1 MRKVIITDTTLRD
14 GSHSVFHQHT
24 LDEMKSIAKALEDA
38 GVDIIELGHG
48 DGLTGSSINYGFGL
62 HNDFEYIEAVASVL
76 TKAKLAVLLIPGI
89 GTIEHLEKA
98 KELGAEVIRVATH
111 VTEADVSEQHIKA
124 AKEMGLFTVGF
135 LMMAHMA
142 DKETI
147 LQEAKKMESYGADV
161 VYMTDSSGAMLPDE
175 VYENIKYLKE
185 NLNVPIGHHSHNN
198 LGMAVANSLSAY
210 KAGADYI
217 DGSLIGL
224 GAGAG
229 NCPTEMLVAVLDK
242 QGIENNVDLYKII
255 DAGDDVLKPIIVNK
269 GRELPRFNSDSLM
282 VGYAG
287 VYSSFMLH
295 AKNASERFKVDTR
308 DILVELGRK
317 KAVGGQEDWIIE
329 VAHNLAN
336 KDKIMQPTK

>member
-1 MRKVIITDTTLRD
+1 MRKAIITDTTLRD
-14 GSHSVFHQHT
+14 GSHSVSHQFT
-24 LDEMKSIAKALEDA
+24 LEEMKAVAIALENA

-48 DGLTGSSINYGFGL
+48 DGLTGSSINYGFAL
-62 HNDFEYIEAVASVL
+62 HDDFEYIEAVASVL
-76 TKAKLAVLLIPGI
+76 TKSKLAVLLIPGI

-98 KELGAEVIRVATH
+98 KALGAQVVRVCTH

-124 AKEMGLFTVGF
+124 AKKMGMFTVGF

-142 DKETI
+142 SKEII

-161 VYMTDSSGAMLPDE
+161 VYMTDSSGAMLPDD
-175 VYENIKYLKE
+175 VYDNIKYLKE
-185 NLNVPIGHHSHNN
+185 HIHVPIGHHSHNN

-210 KAGADYI
+210 KAGADYL
-217 DGSLIGL
+217 DGSLIGF

-229 NCPTEMLVAVLDK
+229 NCPTEILIGVLEK
-242 QGIENNVDLYKII
+242 SGIDNNVDLYKII
-255 DAGDDVLKPIIVNK
+255 DAGDKVLEPIILKK
-269 GRELPRFNSDSLM
+269 GKNLPRFNSDSLM
-282 VGYAG
+282 IGYAG

-295 AKNASERFKVDTR
+295 AKNASERFGVDTR

-329 VAHNLAN
+329 VAHNLSLKN
-336 KDKIMQPTK
+336 K

>member
-14 GSHSVFHQHT
+14 GSHSVSHQFT
-24 LDEMKSIAKALEDA
+24 LEEMKKIAKSLEDA
-38 GVDIIELGHG
+38 GVDMIELGHG

-62 HNDFEYIEAVASVL
+62 HSDFEYIEAVASVL
-76 TKAKLAVLLIPGI
+76 TKAKLTVLLIPGI
-89 GTIEHLEKA
+89 GTIEDLEKA
-98 KELGAEVIRVATH
+98 KNLGATAVRVATH

-124 AKEMGLFTVGF
+124 AKKMGLFTVGF
-135 LMMAHMA
+135 LMMSHMA
-142 DKETI
+142 TKEII
-147 LQEAKKMESYGADV
+147 LQEAKKMESYGADI

-229 NCPTEMLVAVLDK
+229 NCPTEMLVAVLEK
-242 QGIENNVDLYKII
+242 SGIEKNVDLYKII
-255 DAGDDVLKPIIVNK
+255 DAGDKVLKPIILEK

-282 VGYAG
+282 IGYAG

-295 AKNASERFKVDTR
+295 AKRASERFGVDTR

-329 VAHNLAN
+329 VAHNLA
-336 KDKIMQPTK
+336 KK